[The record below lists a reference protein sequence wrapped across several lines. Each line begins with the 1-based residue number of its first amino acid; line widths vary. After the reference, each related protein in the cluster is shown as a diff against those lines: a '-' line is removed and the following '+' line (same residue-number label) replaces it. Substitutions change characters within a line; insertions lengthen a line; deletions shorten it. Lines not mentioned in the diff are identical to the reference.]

1 MQTLLNRGKKE
12 HKQTKNSA
20 SVKFVK
26 RFSAVQIYLIPQE
39 ERGPM
44 MDRQSY
50 TQPAWGILGEQAAL
64 QQFSAYTSDTPH
76 KLATS
81 TSLSQSTLTKT
92 FPLLI

>member
-1 MQTLLNRGKKE
+1 
-12 HKQTKNSA
+12 
-20 SVKFVK
+20 
-26 RFSAVQIYLIPQE
+26 
-39 ERGPM
+39 M